1 MSKNIHL
8 PRIIK
13 SFSAAARGL
22 GHVFKS
28 EQNFRIQ
35 VVAGMVVILGVIFL
49 PLQTWEAILVILL
62 VLLVLLVEILNTVF
76 EYFSDLLKP
85 RLHHYVYVIK
95 DLMAGAVLLTSIVAV
110 VIGLI
115 IFLPYLEQVVK

>member
-1 MSKNIHL
+1 MFFSRL
-8 PRIIK
+8 IK

-22 GHVFKS
+22 VHVFKS

-35 VVAGMVVILGVIFL
+35 VLLGALVLLGAFFL
-49 PLQTWEAILVILL
+49 PLQTWERILVILL

-85 RLHHYVYVIK
+85 RLHHYIYIIK
-95 DLMAGAVLLTSIVAV
+95 DVMAGAVLLTSVVAL
-110 VIGLI
+110 VIGII
-115 IFLPYLEQVVK
+115 IFYPYVK

>member
-1 MSKNIHL
+1 MFFS
-8 PRIIK
+8 RTAK
-13 SFSAAARGL
+13 SFAAAGRGL
-22 GHVFKS
+22 VHVFKS

-35 VVAGMVVILGVIFL
+35 VLIGLVVLFGAFYL
-49 PLQTWEAILVILL
+49 PLQTWEKILILLL

-95 DLMAGAVLLTSIVAV
+95 DVMAGAVLLTSIVALV
-110 VIGLI
+110 VGLI
-115 IFLPYLEQVVK
+115 IFFPYLESMAK

>member
-1 MSKNIHL
+1 MVLSRL
-8 PRIIK
+8 VK
-13 SFSAAARGL
+13 SFAAAGRGL

-35 VVAGMVVILGVIFL
+35 VVAGALVLVAAIFL
-49 PLQTWEAILVILL
+49 PLQTWEMILVILL
-62 VLLVLLVEILNTVF
+62 VFLVLLVEILNTVF

-95 DLMAGAVLLTSIVAV
+95 DVMAGAVLLTSLVALV
-110 VIGLI
+110 VGVMILY
-115 IFLPYLEQVVK
+115 PYLKDLFKW

>member
-1 MSKNIHL
+1 MFFS
-8 PRIIK
+8 RTIK
-13 SFSAAARGL
+13 SFAAAGRGL
-22 GHVFKS
+22 VHVFKS

-35 VVAGMVVILGVIFL
+35 VLIGLVVLFGAFYL
-49 PLQTWEAILVILL
+49 PLQVWEKILILLL

-95 DLMAGAVLLTSIVAV
+95 DVMAGAVLLTSIVALV
-110 VIGLI
+110 VGLI
-115 IFLPYLEQVVK
+115 IFFPYLESMAK